1 MRFSPA
7 KRRYNRRVLLLSVV
21 YVALL
26 FPAVYLISRH
36 LVAGPIAYVV
46 GVLPALAVSG
56 FFWLMARYIFEE
68 NDEYLRVV
76 QVRQLLLAS
85 AIALTAA
92 TIWGF
97 LEGFDLVPHIVA
109 YAWPIVWFGGLGLGT
124 CLEPV
129 LRRRGA

>member
-7 KRRYNRRVLLLSVV
+7 QRRYNRRVLLLSIA

-26 FPAVYLISRH
+26 FPAVHLISRH

-56 FFWLMARYIFEE
+56 FFWLMARYLFEE
-68 NDEYLRVV
+68 TDEYLRVV

-85 AIALTAA
+85 GIALTAA

-97 LEGFDLVPHIVA
+97 LEGFDLVPHIAA
-109 YAWPIVWFGGLGLGT
+109 YAWPIVWFGGLGIGA
-124 CLEPV
+124 CLESV